1 MMLTIAT
8 IQSSIGASVGI
19 NGAHIRG
26 MMRRASASGAELAHF
41 PEGALSGY
49 AGQEIWGWDSVNWD
63 EIEAE
68 LASIGALARELG
80 LWVCLGSAHALPA
93 PHRPHNSIW
102 VISDQGK
109 RVHRYDKRM
118 CSNSEVTY
126 WFTPGRAPLVF
137 DVAGIRLGVAICIEA
152 AFPALFAE
160 YEAMQVQCMLV
171 SCYSADPAHGLM
183 ARAHAAT
190 NCYWLSL
197 STPMSCS
204 ATLPSQGVGPEGDIL
219 AQCAPGSPGMALFTI
234 DPDALQYQ
242 IPLHFRRPWRARARS
257 GEIYAGLAVD

>member
-1 MMLTIAT
+1 MITVAT
-8 IQSSIGASVGI
+8 VQCSIGSAPVI
-19 NGAHIRG
+19 NGAHIRAL
-26 MMRRASASGAELAHF
+26 MQRASAAGAQLAHF

-49 AGQEIWGWDSVNWD
+49 AGREVWGWDAVDWN

-68 LASIGALARELG
+68 LDAIAHLAAQLR
-80 LWVCLGSAHALPA
+80 LWVVLGCNHALPS
-93 PHRPHNSIW
+93 PHRPHNSIY
-102 VISDQGK
+102 VISDRGE
-109 RVHRYDKRM
+109 RRLRYDKRM

-126 WFTPGRAPLVF
+126 WYTPGAEPLVF
-137 DVAGIRLGVAICIEA
+137 DVAGIRFGTALCIEA

-160 YEAMQVQCMLV
+160 YEAMQVQCMLL

-204 ATLPSQGVGPEGDIL
+204 MTLPSQCVGPDGDVL
-219 AQCAPGSPGMALFTI
+219 AQCAPGGPGMALFTI
-234 DPDALQYQ
+234 DPDAAQYH
-242 IPLHFRRPWRARARS
+242 IPLHLRRPWRARARS
-257 GEIYAGLAVD
+257 GEIYAGLAVT